1 MLERYLL
8 RYFLAVV
15 DQGNFSRA
23 ATACHVS
30 QPTLSA
36 GIAKLE
42 QLLGDRL
49 FLRSNQR
56 VQLTDG
62 GARFL
67 VHARRI
73 EAEFNFAAQAL
84 TSAADKPALRLG
96 ILSSIPGDLVAQAVA
111 QARPQDSHVFEL
123 IHGTE
128 RDLVSA
134 LARGRVD
141 AALGLVGRGA
151 ARFLEEPVV
160 QEGYALAM
168 PAGHPLSGAQSIAGE
183 ALADNVMIVRRHCEV
198 LSETSRYFTERGV
211 RPHFAMRTTN
221 DERVLQMVAAGI
233 GVTVMPQ
240 SYRHPGVVQPRL
252 SGFDVQRTL
261 GWQFGH
267 ATEHLSEA
275 RPAIMLALE
284 QSVRERIAEPA

>member
-23 ATACHVS
+23 AMACHVS

-62 GARFL
+62 GTRFL
-67 VHARRI
+67 GHARRI

-84 TSAADKPALRLG
+84 TSTAAKPTLRLG

-151 ARFLEEPVV
+151 ARFLEESVV
-160 QEGYALAM
+160 EEGYALAM
-168 PAGHPLSGAQSIAGE
+168 PDGHPLSGAQSIAGE

-275 RPAIMLALE
+275 RPAIMAALE
-284 QSVRERIAEPA
+284 QSVRERIADAA

>member
-23 ATACHVS
+23 AMACHVS

-62 GARFL
+62 GTRFL
-67 VHARRI
+67 GHARRI
-73 EAEFNFAAQAL
+73 EAEFNFAVQAL
-84 TSAADKPALRLG
+84 SSAEAKPALRLG

-160 QEGYALAM
+160 QEGYSLAM

-252 SGFDVQRTL
+252 SGFDVRRTL

>member
-23 ATACHVS
+23 AMACHVS

-62 GARFL
+62 GTRFL
-67 VHARRI
+67 GHARRI

-84 TSAADKPALRLG
+84 TSTAAKPTLRLG

-128 RDLVSA
+128 RELVSA

-141 AALGLVGRGA
+141 AALGLVGRGGT
-151 ARFLEEPVV
+151 RFLEEPVA

-168 PAGHPLSGAQSIAGE
+168 PADHPLADAQSIAGE

-240 SYRHPGVVQPRL
+240 SYRYPGIAQPRL
-252 SGFDVQRTL
+252 SGFDFRRIL

-275 RPAIMLALE
+275 RPAIMSAIE
-284 QSVRERIAEPA
+284 GAVRERIAAPA